1 MYVSHDSCAYCS
13 DTLRIPILLGCRR
26 GRRIRRLS
34 WSETRQT
41 LVCDFYI
48 PHRLSPVGVV
58 LQDVFLLL
66 DLMVQLALNLTLYE
80 LGMRDTHLQVLV
92 LIKQCLVQLESLHP
106 MSTPDML
113 IGYVLHPSSVGVY
126 G

>member
-1 MYVSHDSCAYCS
+1 V
-13 DTLRIPILLGCRR
+13 
-26 GRRIRRLS
+26 
-34 WSETRQT
+34 E
-41 LVCDFYI
+41 
-48 PHRLSPVGVV
+48 VV
-58 LQDVFLLL
+58 LLDVFLLL

-80 LGMRDTHLQVLV
+80 LGMIHTHLQALV
-92 LIKQCLVQLESLHP
+92 LIKECLVQLDSLHP